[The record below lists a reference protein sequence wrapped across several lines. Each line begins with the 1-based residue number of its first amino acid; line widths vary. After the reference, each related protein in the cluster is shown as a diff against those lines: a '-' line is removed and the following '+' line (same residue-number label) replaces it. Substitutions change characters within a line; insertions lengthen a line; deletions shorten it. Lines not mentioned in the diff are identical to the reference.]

1 MNRTRGELLAVKRGF
16 ANMSRMERLR
26 REVAAVEDEIQ
37 DIRQVDPYYC
47 FDGLTDSSGRRQRLT
62 SQRLKRHPR
71 PTMLFEMICRNSRH
85 TLVL

>member
-1 MNRTRGELLAVKRGF
+1 
-16 ANMSRMERLR
+16 MERLR

-37 DIRQVDPYYC
+37 DIRQVDSSYC
-47 FDGLTDSSGRRQRLT
+47 LDELTDSSERRQRPT

-71 PTMLFEMICRNSRH
+71 PMMLFGMTCRNSKH